1 MPIVHVSKYLP
12 MPLRAICNWITSVTE
27 VSLHPLSFLWY
38 KCNLRRVGWSRSRP
52 VLTGAVVLH
61 FQTMTSY
68 GSWGCAGILSVIP
81 GTRCKKHTRIT
92 ETKTNSARFSRRPF
106 SYHLHL
112 RRKKV
117 LDTKAIIHQTVGIHD
132 RKQCKNP
139 NESEIAQKWPI

>member
-27 VSLHPLSFLWY
+27 VALHPLSFLWY

-68 GSWGCAGILSVIP
+68 GGWGCAGILSVIP

-132 RKQCKNP
+132 RKQCKNS
-139 NESEIAQKWPI
+139 NESGIAKKWPI